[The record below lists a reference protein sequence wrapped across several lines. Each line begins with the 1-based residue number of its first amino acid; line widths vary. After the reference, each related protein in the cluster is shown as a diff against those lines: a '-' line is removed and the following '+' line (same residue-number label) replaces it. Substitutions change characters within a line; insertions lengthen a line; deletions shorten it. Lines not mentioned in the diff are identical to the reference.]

1 MPRRS
6 LLSAAERER
15 LLAPPDDPNDLIRH
29 YTLSESDLSV
39 IRQRQG
45 AANRLGFAVLLCYS
59 EGEAIVPTVM
69 RPPIVLSQPAHGG
82 DFETSQS

>member
-29 YTLSESDLSV
+29 YTLSGNFMRSFRYMEHC
-39 IRQRQG
+39 RQ
-45 AANRLGFAVLLCYS
+45 S
-59 EGEAIVPTVM
+59 
-69 RPPIVLSQPAHGG
+69 
-82 DFETSQS
+82 